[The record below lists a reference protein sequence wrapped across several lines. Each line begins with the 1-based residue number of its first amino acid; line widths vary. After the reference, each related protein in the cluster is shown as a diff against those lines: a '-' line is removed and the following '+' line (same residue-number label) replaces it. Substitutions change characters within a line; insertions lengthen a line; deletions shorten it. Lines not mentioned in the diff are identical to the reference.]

1 MTTITPLQVLSNPDT
16 TGRQVIAEGTIALT
30 GNYGGGATHGDT
42 LNLTQ
47 LGDALKT
54 SNLPT
59 LVEIW
64 ENPPA
69 GTVPTGYAFNYCP
82 GTTLANG
89 VLNILGTGAAAGGPA
104 QEYTQGSAYSA
115 ALLAAALRIR
125 VYAPAY

>member
-16 TGRQVIAEGTIALT
+16 TGRQVIAEGTVALT

-59 LVEIW
+59 QVEVW
-64 ENPPA
+64 EAPPA
-69 GTVPTGYAFNYCP
+69 GTNPTGYQFIFCP

-89 VLNILGTGAAAGGPA
+89 VLNISNNLA
-104 QEYTQGSAYSA
+104 EYTEGSAYSA
-115 ALLAAALRIR
+115 GLLAAVLRIR
-125 VYAPAY
+125 VFAPAY